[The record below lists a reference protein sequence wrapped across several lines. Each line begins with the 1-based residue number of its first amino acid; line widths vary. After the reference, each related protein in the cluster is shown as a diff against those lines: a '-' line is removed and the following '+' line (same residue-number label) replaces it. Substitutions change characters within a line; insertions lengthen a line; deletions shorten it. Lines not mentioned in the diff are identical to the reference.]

1 MELFN
6 TFLYEPLFNTLMFLV
21 EHFPGNDLGL
31 AIIALTLVIKLL
43 LFSPSLTAIRSQ
55 RALQEMQPKL
65 NALKEKYKDQREE
78 LSRQLLTFYKEH
90 KVNPLS
96 SCLPLLIQLPIL
108 IALYRVFINGLR
120 TDPQTGFLIVEQ
132 IQHLYAPLQEIYAH
146 KMVNTMFLG
155 LLDIS
160 KSGNWPLAILSGILQ
175 YLQTRRM
182 LARQPQKATPGSKN
196 PEDQAAAI
204 GRQMTTFMPLLT
216 VWFGATLP
224 AGITLYWI
232 VNILFTVVQQEIFLK
247 LHPMPKPVVE
257 DGAANVT

>member
-1 MELFN
+1 MEWFN
-6 TFLYEPLFNTLMFLV
+6 TLLYEPLFNTLMFLV

-31 AIIALTLVIKLL
+31 AIIALTLLIKVI
-43 LFSPSLTAIRSQ
+43 LFSPSLSAIKSQ

-65 NALKEKYKDQREE
+65 NELKEKYKDNREE

-108 IALYRVFINGLR
+108 IALYQVFINGLK
-120 TDPQTGFLIVEQ
+120 TDPDTGFLVAEQ
-132 IQHLYAPLQEIYAH
+132 FQHLYSSLREIYTQ
-146 KMVNTMFLG
+146 KVVNTQFLG
-155 LLDIS
+155 ILDIS

-182 LARQPQKATPGSKN
+182 LARQPQKVGADKN
-196 PEDQAAAI
+196 APEDQAAAI

-232 VNILFTVVQQEIFLK
+232 VNILFTVIQQEIFLK
-247 LHPMPKPVVE
+247 IHPVPKPALLEEKKV
-257 DGAANVT
+257 